1 MEYLIVGAGP
11 AGLQLAYFLEQAGRD
26 YLVLESGLTPG
37 TFFRTFPRHQRLI
50 SINKRHTG
58 SNDPEFNLRMDWNS
72 LLSEDR
78 ALRFTRYSERYF
90 PSPDELVRYLGD
102 FAAACRLKIQYRT
115 GIVRVAK
122 NGSFIATDE
131 SGHSYEAKR
140 LIVAT
145 GFSQPH
151 VPPIPGI
158 ETAELYGSVSVDPRD
173 FLNQRVLILG
183 KGNSAFETADN
194 LITTAAMIHLAG
206 PHSIKMAWRT
216 HYVGHL
222 HAVNNNFLD
231 TYQLK
236 SQNALLD
243 GFVERIERDQDG
255 TFKVTFSFARANEV
269 RKDLRYHR
277 VIVCTGFKFDAS
289 IFAPDCR
296 PKLVHDDRF
305 PDQTSGFESVNVP
318 GLFFAGTLMQVRD
331 WKKSTSGFIHGFRY
345 GIRAL
350 HRILEQKYH
359 SIPWPHRD
367 LPAHAQTLM
376 EAVIERVNRTS
387 GLWQQFGFLCDLIVP
402 SEDQRARYY
411 QELPID
417 YVRESEFG
425 SAERYFTISL
435 EYGPDHDKL

>member
-58 SNDPEFNLRMDWNS
+58 SDDREFNLRMDWNS

-115 GIVRVAK
+115 RIVKVSK
-122 NGSFIATDE
+122 NGGFIVTDE
-131 SGHSYEAKR
+131 NGHSYGAKR

-145 GFSQPH
+145 GVSQPH

-158 ETAELYGSVSVDPRD
+158 ETAELYGSVSVNPRD

-194 LITTAAMIHLAG
+194 LVETAAVIH
-206 PHSIKMAWRT
+206 
-216 HYVGHL
+216 
-222 HAVNNNFLD
+222 
-231 TYQLK
+231 
-236 SQNALLD
+236 
-243 GFVERIERDQDG
+243 
-255 TFKVTFSFARANEV
+255 
-269 RKDLRYHR
+269 
-277 VIVCTGFKFDAS
+277 
-289 IFAPDCR
+289 
-296 PKLVHDDRF
+296 
-305 PDQTSGFESVNVP
+305 
-318 GLFFAGTLMQVRD
+318 VRD
-331 WKKSTSGFIHGFRY
+331 FTKSTSGFIHGFRY

-367 LPAHAQTLM
+367 LPPRPQALM

-387 GLWQQFGFLCDLIVP
+387 GLWQQFGFLCDLIVL
-402 SEDQRARYY
+402 SQDQRAGYY
-411 QELPID
+411 EELPID

-425 SAERYFTISL
+425 AADRYFTVSL
-435 EYGPDHDKL
+435 EYGPDHDKLDPFDIAIGRIAQDDPERSHQGRYLHPVVRFYRRQEMVAEHHVAENLENEWTGPAHREPLAAFFARSMERNRLDMQCTACH

>member
-58 SNDPEFNLRMDWNS
+58 SDYREFYLRMDWNS

-115 GIVRVAK
+115 RIVKVSK
-122 NGSFIATDE
+122 NGGFIVTDE
-131 SGHSYEAKR
+131 NGHSYGAKR

-145 GFSQPH
+145 GVSQPH

-158 ETAELYGSVSVDPRD
+158 ETAELYGSVSVNPRD

-183 KGNSAFETADN
+183 KGNSAFETANN
-194 LITTAAMIHLAG
+194 L
-206 PHSIKMAWRT
+206 
-216 HYVGHL
+216 
-222 HAVNNNFLD
+222 LD

-243 GFVERIERDQDG
+243 GTVERIERCNG
-255 TFKVTFSFARANEV
+255 SYNVTVRFSRANEV
-269 RKDLRYHR
+269 KRNLAYDR
-277 VIVCTGFKFDAS
+277 VIVCTGFRFDPS
-289 IFAPDCR
+289 IFAEDCR
-296 PKLVHDDRF
+296 PELVISDRF
-305 PDQTSGFESVNVP
+305 PAQTSEWESTNVKD
-318 GLFFAGTLMQVRD
+318 LYFAGTLMQVRD
-331 WKKSTSGFIHGFRY
+331 FKKSTGGFIHGFRY

-350 HRILEQKYH
+350 HRMLEQKYH

-435 EYGPDHDKL
+435 EYGPDHDKLDPFDIAIGRIAQDDPERSHQGRYLL